1 MNTVKNN
8 TDSQNVDLAISVM
21 FNEFGIQTLTAQ
33 DVLPPSGP
41 DMLAIMSTILELQKC
56 YQVRLVLCVL
66 QLLVCVLSTS

>member
-1 MNTVKNN
+1 MNVVKSN

-41 DMLAIMSTILELQKC
+41 DLLAIISTILELQKC
-56 YQVRLVLCVL
+56 YQVGVV
-66 QLLVCVLSTS
+66 VCVGVVFCFGVYG